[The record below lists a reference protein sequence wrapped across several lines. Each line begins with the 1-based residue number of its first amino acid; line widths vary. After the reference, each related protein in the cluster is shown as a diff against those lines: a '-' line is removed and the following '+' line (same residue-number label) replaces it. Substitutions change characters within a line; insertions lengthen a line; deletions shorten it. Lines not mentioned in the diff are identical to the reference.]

1 MKPRVI
7 LFDEPLSYLDAK
19 LRHRVRAEIRALQ
32 QRLGLTAVYV
42 THDQEEALAISDRV
56 VVMNAG
62 RIEQQ
67 GTPRELYQT
76 PATHFVAD
84 FIGSA
89 NIVPGHYADGL
100 VHLGEARIAHQQDIA
115 SGPVDVVILPETVRP
130 AAQGQCATV
139 KAMSFLGA
147 VTEVGF
153 DTPIGEITANLPDE
167 ALSGLHA
174 GADVRLSFDG
184 RGLHLLPRRQQLS

>member
-89 NIVPGHYADGL
+89 NIVSGHYADGL
-100 VHLGEARIAHQQDIA
+100 VHLGEARIPHRQDIA

-174 GADVRLSFDG
+174 GADVQLSFSG
-184 RGLHLLPRRQQLS
+184 RGLHLLPPRQQLS